1 MLPLLKIAAVISF
14 TFTVFSLSVLV
25 LRTFSFGRKP
35 LYAQLRGTGKKGIL
49 FALGKGMMPWEKESA
64 SKHLPTY
71 AGGLLYHAGVFMTL
85 FYLLSFIVGISLSG
99 LFISLLRIL
108 SILAL
113 VSGLSLLFKRIILPE
128 MKKISCPDDFAANV
142 LVDLFLL
149 SGLLHT
155 YFKNSAPVFL
165 IISVILFLYIPLG
178 KIRHCFFFFYVRI
191 LFGLF
196 YGRRGVLP
204 QKKFEA

>member
-1 MLPLLKIAAVISF
+1 MLPLLKIAAIISF
-14 TFTVFSLSVLV
+14 IFSVFSLSIMVLK
-25 LRTFSFGRKP
+25 TFSFGKKP
-35 LYAQLRGTGKKGIL
+35 LYAQMRGVGKKGIL
-49 FALGKGMMPWEKESA
+49 FALGKGMMPWEKESV

-71 AGGLLYHAGVFMTL
+71 AAGLVYHVGVFMT
-85 FYLLSFIVGISLSG
+85 FFSLLSFIAGISLSG

-113 VSGLSLLFKRIILPE
+113 LSGLSLLFKRIILPE

-142 LVDLFLL
+142 LVDLLLL
-149 SGLLHT
+149 SGFLHT
-155 YFKNSAPVFL
+155 YFKSFAPVFL
-165 IISVILFLYIPLG
+165 IISIILFLYIPLG